1 MNPLALARP
10 IAQCLIRICGV
21 GLNTRQAAVLQS
33 LCMLSE
39 HSARTVRFELA
50 PDNEADLYVLDAETD
65 GSAETAA
72 RLTASHKPIV
82 VLAPGGARSALSP
95 HVVPKPVLPSR
106 LLARLDLAAQGV
118 VAPAAAAPGAR
129 SARAA
134 SVLVV
139 DDSPTTRIQ
148 VEQVLRERAVSPT
161 LAASG
166 EEALQLVAQ
175 YQFDLVLLD
184 VVLPNIDGYQ
194 VCRAIKRNGQ
204 EPPKVVMLTSRNS
217 PFDRIRGSMAGCDD
231 YLTKPVRLEDLQ
243 QTLDRYLGAPDGGA
257 LPLGAAPSHL
267 TA

>member
-10 IAQCLIRICGV
+10 IAQALIRICGV

-50 PDNEADLYVLDAETD
+50 PQKDADIYVLDVETD

-72 RLTASHKPIV
+72 RLTAAHKPIV
-82 VLAPGGARSALSP
+82 VLAPGGSRSALSP

-118 VAPAAAAPGAR
+118 ARPGAA
-129 SARAA
+129 SGAGPARTA

-139 DDSPTTRIQ
+139 DDSLTIRNQ

-194 VCRAIKRNGQ
+194 VCRALKRNGR
-204 EPPKVVMLTSRNS
+204 ERPKVVMLTSRNS

-243 QTLDRYLGAPDGGA
+243 QTLDRYLGAPA
-257 LPLGAAPSHL
+257 ARMLPPGAAPSHL